1 MSALIHRGFASRLLR
16 MATVAAVSCLAAAAT
31 ARAAQGADA
40 DADAATIET
49 CLAEPAMSGR
59 DPRECGE
66 RLFRSCLAAAGDA
79 GHTIL
84 GAVSCEMRRGEAWN
98 IIARRTYRRIEAK
111 LGDAEK
117 RLLRTSQVQ
126 FELELSDLC
135 RATRT
140 IAGGDPVLAEAVCT
154 SALIA
159 SHALDLSRL
168 AGGRDAAKP

>member
-1 MSALIHRGFASRLLR
+1 MSSLIHRGFAFRLLQA
-16 MATVAAVSCLAAAAT
+16 ATLAAVSCLAAIST
-31 ARAAQGADA
+31 ARAAPGADA
-40 DADAATIET
+40 DGDAAAIET

-66 RLFRSCLAAAGDA
+66 RLFHACLSAAGDA
-79 GHTIL
+79 GRTIL
-84 GAVSCEMRRGEAWN
+84 GAVSCETRRGEAWN
-98 IIARRTYRRIEAK
+98 VIARRTYRQIEAK

-140 IAGGDPVLAEAVCT
+140 IAGSDPALAEAVCT